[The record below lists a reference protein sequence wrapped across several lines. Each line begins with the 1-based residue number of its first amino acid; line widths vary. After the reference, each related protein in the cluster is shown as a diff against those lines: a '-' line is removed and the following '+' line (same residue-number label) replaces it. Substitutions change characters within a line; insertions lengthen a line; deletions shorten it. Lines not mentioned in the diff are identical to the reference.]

1 MEAVDV
7 YVVGLILCVRISD
20 NRVIQ
25 VPFENLDD
33 LYDLEVWRYKPK
45 ISEDGKRIVYADLDR
60 EIPVK
65 DLFEFK

>member
-25 VPFENLDD
+25 VPFENIEG
-33 LYDLEVWRYKPK
+33 LYDLEPWLYRPK
-45 ISEDGKRIVYADLDR
+45 ISEDGKRIVYAELNMD
-60 EIPVK
+60 IAVK